1 MADAPSPEGGASTPS
16 SAPSREFSKP
26 TGVND
31 DAVWEKHFGKG
42 GKAEKA
48 LGEPA
53 KKPEAKPK
61 PKADASEKADPKA
74 PKPKADKE
82 PAKEPKRAE
91 GKEAPDKASKADTKT
106 EKAKPGSEQPSEADK
121 KPAGKSAQPPEES
134 DPGDA
139 KSDVSEWTEARKWRD
154 GQKQKFEEQHKK
166 SKAELDAQ
174 AKKNDERIDQAV
186 QQLQPAI
193 TVMRKLN
200 EAKLGDKLT
209 LPMVERAV
217 KVMRGIAA
225 LEEGDFTVLGE
236 VISEASGKPPD
247 EAMKL
252 FVRGV
257 KTSPEGRAA
266 RAQAQAAE
274 ARAAEAERRIAE
286 MEKKLQERDEQK
298 TVQERQAQAE
308 QRRTAYLEEIET
320 DLHGHPVLQLPRGKE
335 RVMKLL
341 IKTADKVLKAP
352 TLSFEE
358 AADKVVGYEKERLR
372 RTRFLEDGGDPP
384 AADGDSRSRV
394 RTVPRGE
401 TAESGVKN
409 ASAEARFS
417 AIFDKHTQKGG
428 RR

>member
-1 MADAPSPEGGASTPS
+1 MADAPSPEGGASTPP
-16 SAPSREFSKP
+16 PSREFSKP
-26 TGVND
+26 VGVND

-48 LGEPA
+48 LGEPT
-53 KKPEAKPK
+53 KKPEPKPK
-61 PKADASEKADPKA
+61 AKADASEKADPKET
-74 PKPKADKE
+74 KPKADKE

-91 GKEAPDKASKADTKT
+91 GKEAPDKDTGKDKDKPEKDAKTDKAEAKGKDAKESKADAKT
-106 EKAKPGSEQPSEADK
+106 EE
-121 KPAGKSAQPPEES
+121 KPAES
-134 DPGDA
+134 E
-139 KSDVSEWTEARKWRD
+139 VSEWTEARKWRD
-154 GQKQKFEEQHKK
+154 GQKQKFEAQHEK

-320 DLHGHPVLQLPRGKE
+320 ELHGHPVLQLPRGKE
-335 RVMKLL
+335 RVMRLL

-384 AADGDSRSRV
+384 APDGDSRSRV